1 MSLAKKT
8 DPDEKENKAII
19 PSQDRADNKEKDRH
33 LGSSDAFKETED
45 PASPDP
51 DNITDEKLDEWL
63 DD

>member
-1 MSLAKKT
+1 MSFPKKT
-8 DPDEKENKAII
+8 DPGRIENITII
-19 PSQDRADNKEKDRH
+19 PSHNSSEIKESEKH

>member
-1 MSLAKKT
+1 MFFPKKT
-8 DPDEKENKAII
+8 DPDRKENKDII
-19 PSQDRADNKEKDRH
+19 PSRDKADNKENEQH